1 MGHILDVT
9 QGILMCLSRF
19 WSIKF
24 CFLVYIYIY
33 VFYYIYSNSHTC
45 THTHTH
51 THIFI
56 YVCMYMSSLVAPLVE
71 NLPTTQETTCQCKRC
86 GNSPWVRKSP
96 WRWKWLPTPVFLPGK
111 SQRQRILEG
120 YRPWG
125 LKSSIK
131 LIYIYSS
138 NLMTHCNKW
147 EGLATL
153 EHSLL

>member
-1 MGHILDVT
+1 MSVKHTKL
-9 QGILMCLSRF
+9 
-19 WSIKF
+19 
-24 CFLVYIYIY
+24 
-33 VFYYIYSNSHTC
+33 TC
-45 THTHTH
+45 TLHESAALITPKMTEMQ
-51 THIFI
+51 TLRPEPGRICI